1 MRRIFL
7 FFFCLCCLLPTKAQ
21 ETQRQ
26 KKQRTIALWGHV
38 KDSFTKSG
46 IPDVKVTLM
55 TEDSAIVDSMRAF
68 NMGKF
73 NATKIDVGY
82 RFYVPAHPARYI
94 IMAEHSDYETG
105 YVDYEIRHVA
115 RNSYFDAPWHLLK
128 RRPRAMVTD
137 SLNEN
142 QLDEVV
148 IKATRVR
155 MVYKGDTIVYNADA
169 FNLPE
174 GSMLDA
180 LIRQMDGVELKD
192 DGRIL
197 VNGQQIDELTLNG
210 KDFFRGNNKVML
222 ENLPHYVV
230 NNIQVYHKSTE
241 LSQYL
246 GRDVE
251 QKKYVMDVVLKREYA
266 EGFLGNV
273 EVAASTSDRFLGR
286 LFGMRYTDNSR
297 LTLFG
302 NANNVNEN
310 RRPGSNGEWTPSNMP
325 QGRQTT
331 GQAGMDLLIDEADK
345 RWKENASVTLNW
357 SKFNDQSLT
366 NSERFFANAPSNY
379 SFSRA
384 SSLIRN
390 LEMHASNRF
399 ELMKPFHLLSFT
411 EVRYDRN
418 NPTNENSDWLSRSS
432 LNSDSLNSQW
442 SSLNTQLSSLIHHS
456 VMRSR
461 QHVHRVYAGS
471 YIELTKKLLTG
482 DEIGVT
488 MNANFH
494 NQHQEANSLQ
504 RVEYIR
510 SDDENVVKNRRNRR
524 PDKEYSWYV
533 MPNYTVTWLNG
544 ISLRGEVSYNQQY
557 NSEANEA
564 FLLDSLASSPSPL
577 SSSIFSTDLYNSF
590 EYGKMQRRYTMQL
603 RPSYNYNKNG
613 KYMAVMLQLPLNHVR
628 ERMKY
633 FSAATD
639 TVVSQR
645 SWTFSPNFFLRAA
658 THEWTRQYTLS
669 YTVKVELPSLYNKI
683 DVHNN
688 ENPLVVR
695 QGNPALKKS
704 VSHLMQASFTRN
716 WRERQQ
722 AFTLGYGLR
731 FFVNTISQGYTYYP
745 ETGIYVYRPQNVK
758 GNWQTYFWNYFNRP
772 LDKPRRLT
780 LNNYVH
786 GDYSRNVDVAV
797 SLNVSDAQTLS
808 HVDNYY
814 VEDRLTL
821 NYRLEELSIGAQ
833 GYMEYRYASNK
844 EKTIETI
851 RALNYSYGL
860 TCNYNFKKDAW
871 GKFIEGFALATDIKM
886 FSRRG
891 YGNAAL
897 NSNDLV
903 WNASVSR
910 SFPMSFAKKS
920 GGTLVARLEAF
931 DILHKL
937 SNTQIVI
944 NGQGRT
950 ETVRNT
956 LPRYVMLHLS
966 YNFNRIPQK
975 R

>member
-7 FFFCLCCLLPTKAQ
+7 FFFSLCCLLPAMAQ
-21 ETQRQ
+21 ETQKP

-46 IPDVKVTLM
+46 IPDVKLTLM
-55 TEDSAIVDSMRAF
+55 TVDSTVVDTMRAF

-82 RFYVPAHPARYI
+82 RFNVPARPERYI
-94 IMAEHSDYETG
+94 IMAEHPDYETG

-128 RRPRAMVTD
+128 RRMREPAID
-137 SLNEN
+137 SLGTNR
-142 QLDEVV
+142 LDEIV

-251 QKKYVMDVVLKREYA
+251 KKKYVMDVVLKREYA

-286 LFGMRYTDNSR
+286 IFGMRYTDNSR

-310 RRPGSNGEWTPSNMP
+310 RRPGSNGEWTPANMP
-325 QGRQTT
+325 QGRRTT
-331 GQAGMDLLIDEADK
+331 GQAGMDLLVDEADK
-345 RWKENASVTLNW
+345 RWKENASVTFNW
-357 SKFNDQSLT
+357 SKFDDKALT
-366 NSERFFANAPSNY
+366 NTERFFANAPSN
-379 SFSRA
+379 FAVSRA
-384 SSLIRN
+384 NSLNRN

-399 ELMKPFHLLSFT
+399 ELMKPFHLLSYT
-411 EVRYDRN
+411 EVRYNRN
-418 NPTNENSDWLSRSS
+418 NPFSVNNEWLSYQQI
-432 LNSDSLNSQW
+432 NGDSLNSPL
-442 SSLNTQLSSLIHHS
+442 SSLNTFIHHS

-461 QHVHRVYAGS
+461 QHTHRVYGGS
-471 YIELTKKLLTG
+471 YAELTKKLATG

-494 NQHQEANSLQ
+494 NQHLETNSQQ
-504 RVEYIR
+504 RVEYMQLA
-510 SDDENVVKNRRNRR
+510 DEDIAKNRRNRH

-544 ISLRGEVSYNQQY
+544 ISLRGEISYNQQY
-557 NSEANEA
+557 NYEANEA
-564 FLLDSLASSPSPL
+564 FLLDSLASQL
-577 SSSIFSTDLYNSF
+577 SALNSFLYSADLFNSF
-590 EYGKMQRRYTMQL
+590 EYGKMKRQYTMQL
-603 RPSYNYNKNG
+603 RPMYNYNKNG
-613 KYMAVMLQLPLNHVR
+613 KYMAVMLQIPLNLVR
-628 ERMKY
+628 ERMNY
-633 FSAATD
+633 LSEEAD

-645 SWTFSPNFFLRAA
+645 AWTFSPNLYLRVA
-658 THEWTRQYTLS
+658 THEWTRQFTLS
-669 YTVKVELPSLYNKI
+669 YSVDVNLPSLYNKV
-683 DVHNN
+683 DVRND
-688 ENPLVVR
+688 ENPLIVK
-695 QGNPALKKS
+695 QGNPALKKT
-704 VSHLMQASFTRN
+704 VSHLMQTSFTRN
-716 WRERQQ
+716 WREKQQ
-722 AFTLGYGLR
+722 SFTLGYGLR
-731 FFVNTISQGYTYYP
+731 FFLNTVSQGYTYHP
-745 ETGIYVYRPQNVK
+745 QTGIYVYRPQNVK
-758 GNWQTYFWNYFNRP
+758 GNWQTYFWNNFGRP
-772 LDKPRRLT
+772 LDKSRRLT
-780 LNNYVH
+780 LNNYAH
-786 GDYSRNVDVAV
+786 GDYSRNVDVAA
-797 SLNVSDAQTLS
+797 SMNTADAQTLS

-814 VEDRLTL
+814 IEDRLTL
-821 NYRLEELSIGAQ
+821 NYRMEELSLGAQ
-833 GYMEYRYASNK
+833 GYIEYRYASNK
-844 EKTIETI
+844 EKTIENV
-851 RALNYSYGL
+851 RALNFSYGL
-860 TCNYNFKKDAW
+860 TCNYNFKKDDW
-871 GKFIEGFALATDIKM
+871 GKFMKGFALATDIKM

-891 YGNAAL
+891 YGNAQL
-897 NSNDLV
+897 NRNEIV

-910 SFPMSFAKKS
+910 SFTLPFAKKS
-920 GGTLVARLEAF
+920 GGTITARLEAF
-931 DILHKL
+931 DLLRKL

-950 ETVRNT
+950 ETLSNT

-966 YNFNRIPQK
+966 YNFNRIPKK